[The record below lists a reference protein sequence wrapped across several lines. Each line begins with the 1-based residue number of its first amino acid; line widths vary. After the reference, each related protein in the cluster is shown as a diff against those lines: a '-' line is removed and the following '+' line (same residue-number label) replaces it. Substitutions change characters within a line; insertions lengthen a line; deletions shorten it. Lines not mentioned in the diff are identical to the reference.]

1 MKAPYRYAPQGSKF
15 VQLERGTLTG
25 KTYSSH
31 AAARQDTLRMN
42 DAWRAKRSMKR
53 NPLGAEA
60 PEVYDARNS
69 PRARETELL
78 ALIEPM
84 QKEYQVALLKERK
97 ARARLS
103 ALYAELREV
112 QKAIDAAGKRPFSG
126 PF

>member
-1 MKAPYRYAPQGSKF
+1 MKAPYRYVAQGNKF
-15 VQLERGTLTG
+15 VQLERGTPTG
-25 KTYSSH
+25 KTYSSEE
-31 AAARQDTLRMN
+31 AARQDILRMN
-42 DAWRAKRSMKR
+42 DAWRAKGSLKR
-53 NPLGAEA
+53 NPSEAER

-78 ALIEPM
+78 ALIEQM
-84 QKEYQVALLKERK
+84 QKEYQVALLRERK

-112 QKAIDAAGKRPFSG
+112 QKAIDAAGKRPFTG

>member
-1 MKAPYRYAPQGSKF
+1 
-15 VQLERGTLTG
+15 
-25 KTYSSH
+25 
-31 AAARQDTLRMN
+31 MN

-103 ALYAELREV
+103 ALHAELREV

>member
-1 MKAPYRYAPQGSKF
+1 
-15 VQLERGTLTG
+15 
-25 KTYSSH
+25 
-31 AAARQDTLRMN
+31 MN
-42 DAWRAKRSMKR
+42 DAWRAKGSLKR
-53 NPLGAEA
+53 NPSGAET

-78 ALIEPM
+78 ALIEQM
-84 QKEYQVALLKERK
+84 EKEYQVALLRERK

-112 QKAIDAAGKRPFSG
+112 QKAIDATPEPFTG